1 MKKTI
6 IIAIMALLPFGAFA
20 QKFGHINSADII
32 PLMTEYKAAQTEL
45 EDLQKQYRDELNYMQ
60 TEYQKKE
67 DDYITN
73 RETLPESIRTR
84 REQELG
90 ESQQKIS
97 QYLQDCQMNL
107 EQKQF
112 ELQNNINSKLQ
123 KAIQTVGEE
132 GAYVC
137 IFDPLMAKDK
147 PYNNESQNPASPYSC
162 KCLPHAP
169 GTGRQIR
176 LYRFQRDTE
185 TYAGLYCSRSQPA

>member
-6 IIAIMALLPFGAFA
+6 IVALLALLPFGAFA
-20 QKFGHINSADII
+20 QKFGHVNSAEII
-32 PLMTEYKAAQTEL
+32 PLMTEYKTAQTEL
-45 EDLQKQYRDELNYMQ
+45 EDLRKQYLDELSYMQ

-73 RETLPESIRTR
+73 RESLPESIRTR

-107 EQKQF
+107 EQKQY
-112 ELQNNINSKLQ
+112 ELQTNINTKLQ
-123 KAIQTVGEE
+123 KAIQSVGEE

-137 IFDPLMAKDK
+137 IFDIAGGGV
-147 PYNNESQNPASPYSC
+147 PYVSST
-162 KCLPHAP
+162 L
-169 GTGRQIR
+169 TT
-176 LYRFQRDTE
+176 DVTE
-185 TYAGLYCSRSQPA
+185 AVKGKLGIK